1 MWDVD
6 IGDMKPFRLKVE
18 AKKCRYLTKE
28 GVSWVEE
35 DLSFEVPCLVTRRR

>member
-18 AKKCRYLTKE
+18 AKKMSISHER
-28 GVSWVEE
+28 G
-35 DLSFEVPCLVTRRR
+35 SFLG